1 MILILGTPED
11 GCVGDALAHLR
22 QRGHEVLVVPEAQL
36 PDALQYKWELPSPIE
51 AGYLQV
57 PIQDLTGV
65 LVRLRQTF
73 QASLMEMDDRAY
85 IRAEWSALLYG
96 FLKSLPCPVVNRPRP
111 GAGQRFPETQA
122 VAGALRR
129 AGFLPPPTLVTASV
143 EAARGFFERH
153 ARRVLCA
160 APGYAGHYLLDG
172 RARGSLVERGRA
184 FRLQA
189 VPTGRCLRVVVVGRA
204 AFGAEA
210 AGSELLN
217 FSREPWHRA
226 ALPTA
231 FANRC
236 VRLASLL
243 ELEFVELLAMRGES
257 HDFVLAVNDL
267 PDPARY
273 DAALRDAI
281 AAALCDA
288 LTPQTPP
295 SRRASAQAQRPGL
308 WTLNIGLQTSP

>member
-217 FSREPWHRA
+217 FSRNRGTGRRFRQRSQ
-226 ALPTA
+226 TA
-231 FANRC
+231 VCGWPRCWSSSLWSCWRC
-236 VRLASLL
+236 VASLTI
-243 ELEFVELLAMRGES
+243 S
-257 HDFVLAVNDL
+257 SW
-267 PDPARY
+267 
-273 DAALRDAI
+273 
-281 AAALCDA
+281 
-288 LTPQTPP
+288 P
-295 SRRASAQAQRPGL
+295 S
-308 WTLNIGLQTSP
+308 TTSPTQRDMTRPCAMP